1 MIDGSLAHDLES
13 IFGPA
18 SITDSMLEDTRL
30 PSRPQSITRK
40 LKREMIDR
48 QRRTDLAEIV
58 QSLPAPG
65 ISQHIITH
73 GKFDFYDIL
82 PRILDLGEMHDADVT
97 AATWCANRRCAL
109 DLLKRIK
116 TRQIGSIKLIVGLY
130 LKRREQAVF
139 STLANGLHAAGQEL
153 LATECHA
160 KIITIQHDADFITIE
175 GSANWTSN
183 PRIEQFTITN
193 DRELHDFHRGWI
205 DAAFDRANQQ

>member
-1 MIDGSLAHDLES
+1 MIDGSLADDLES
-13 IFGPA
+13 LFGPA

-30 PSRPQSITRK
+30 PSRAQSITRE

-48 QRRTDLAEIV
+48 QRKTDLADIV
-58 QSLPAPG
+58 QGIPTPG
-65 ISQHIITH
+65 MSQHIITN

-82 PRILDLGEMHDADVT
+82 PQILDLGRMHGAVVS
-97 AATWCANRRCAL
+97 AATWCANRRCAH
-109 DLLKRIK
+109 DLLERIK
-116 TRQIGSIKLIVGLY
+116 SGQIGSMKLIVGLY

-160 KIITIQHDADFITIE
+160 KIITIQNNADFITIE

-183 PRIEQFTITN
+183 PRIEQIAIIN
-193 DRELHDFHRGWI
+193 DRGLHDFHAQWI
-205 DAAFDRANQQ
+205 KDAFERANQQ

>member
-30 PSRPQSITRK
+30 PSRPQSITRE

-82 PRILDLGEMHDADVT
+82 PRILDLGEMHGAVV
-97 AATWCANRRCAL
+97 
-109 DLLKRIK
+109 KSG
-116 TRQIGSIKLIVGLY
+116 QIGSMKLIVGLY

-139 STLANGLHAAGQEL
+139 STLANGLHAAGQKL

>member
-40 LKREMIDR
+40 LKRKMIDR
-48 QRRTDLAEIV
+48 QRKTDLADIV
-58 QSLPAPG
+58 ESLPVPG
-65 ISQHIITH
+65 VSHHIITH

-82 PRILDLGEMHDADVT
+82 PRILDLGKMHGAVVS
-97 AATWCANRRCAL
+97 AATWCCNRRCAL
-109 DLLKRIK
+109 DLLERIASG
-116 TRQIGSIKLIVGLY
+116 QIGSMKLIVGLY

-139 STLANGLHAAGQEL
+139 STLATGLAKHGQKL

-160 KIITIQHDADFITIE
+160 KIFTIQHENNFITIE

-183 PRIEQFTITN
+183 PRIEQIAIIN
-193 DRELHDFHRGWI
+193 DRGLHDFHAQWI
-205 DAAFDRANQQ
+205 KDAFDRANQQ